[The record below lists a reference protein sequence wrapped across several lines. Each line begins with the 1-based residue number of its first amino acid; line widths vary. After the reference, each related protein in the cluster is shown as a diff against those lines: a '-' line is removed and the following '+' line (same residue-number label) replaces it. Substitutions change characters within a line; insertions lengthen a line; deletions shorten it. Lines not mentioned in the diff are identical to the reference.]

1 MKGIIMAG
9 GEGSRLR
16 PLTCG
21 LPKPMVPILN
31 KPIMVYCI
39 KLLKKHGIID
49 IGVTLQY
56 KPEAI
61 RDYFDNGS
69 DLGVKL
75 NYFLEETP
83 LGTAGSIKNA
93 ESFLDQT
100 FIVVSGDALTNID
113 LESAINFHKENK
125 ATATLVLKRVK
136 VPLDYGVVVTDK
148 AGRIERFLE
157 KPNWGELFSDTVNT
171 GIYIL
176 EPEVLSYFDAGLK
189 FDFSKDLFPLLM
201 KKNKPL
207 YGFITDDYW
216 CDIGNTKTYLES
228 HFDLLSNPSLVPFS
242 ASIHKDN
249 VYYGRGATIDKE
261 ALIEGPAYIGDFSKI
276 EKGAYI
282 GPYSVIGKNCRI
294 SEGVSIKRS
303 VLWDRVAVGALSEI
317 RGAILCN
324 NVDIRARTSIYE
336 GVVVGSNSQIKDGA
350 ILNPLVKIWPFKT
363 IDEKSIVNEN
373 LIWGTKSSRH
383 LFGNDGIYGTVNRD
397 IDPLRACRLG
407 AAFGAYLKAGKRV
420 AVSTDGG
427 RASIM
432 LKHSI
437 ISGLLST
444 GQEVYDAG
452 HLSSPLLRFSI
463 RELGIDGGIHI
474 FTVSDKPD
482 GCRIHMLN
490 EKGGNLLVAEER
502 KIENLFIRDDFPR
515 QASQDIKRVHELS
528 DLILFYIRSVL
539 KSLDLKTMQKKEL
552 KILLSCPNRICSYVI
567 NKVLGQAGCKIIP
580 TSANLEK
587 TMSKVSFDLACR
599 IDETCEDFDL
609 YDEKGNR
616 LEKTQVQALLSL
628 IYLKGQSRQNIVIP
642 YNASDLLEDLA
653 KKYDC
658 SVKRSKT
665 VRSTFMEETIKLD
678 QNHLGESLF
687 ALYFDAGYGII
698 KLVEL
703 LSKENTSLSR
713 LSQDLPKLN
722 LRERQ
727 VYCPW
732 SSKGRVMRK
741 IIEEERDKKRQVE
754 LLEGIKINH
763 KDGWA
768 LILPDSEDPIFRVYS
783 DGLRGEYAEEL
794 GVFYENKIRKLSN
807 DNDKH

>member
-39 KLLKKHGIID
+39 KLLKKHGITD

-324 NVDIRARTSIYE
+324 NVDIRARTPY
-336 GVVVGSNSQIKDGA
+336 
-350 ILNPLVKIWPFKT
+350 
-363 IDEKSIVNEN
+363 
-373 LIWGTKSSRH
+373 
-383 LFGNDGIYGTVNRD
+383 
-397 IDPLRACRLG
+397 
-407 AAFGAYLKAGKRV
+407 
-420 AVSTDGG
+420 
-427 RASIM
+427 M
-432 LKHSI
+432 
-437 ISGLLST
+437 
-444 GQEVYDAG
+444 
-452 HLSSPLLRFSI
+452 
-463 RELGIDGGIHI
+463 
-474 FTVSDKPD
+474 
-482 GCRIHMLN
+482 
-490 EKGGNLLVAEER
+490 
-502 KIENLFIRDDFPR
+502 
-515 QASQDIKRVHELS
+515 
-528 DLILFYIRSVL
+528 
-539 KSLDLKTMQKKEL
+539 KE
-552 KILLSCPNRICSYVI
+552 
-567 NKVLGQAGCKIIP
+567 
-580 TSANLEK
+580 
-587 TMSKVSFDLACR
+587 
-599 IDETCEDFDL
+599 
-609 YDEKGNR
+609 
-616 LEKTQVQALLSL
+616 
-628 IYLKGQSRQNIVIP
+628 
-642 YNASDLLEDLA
+642 
-653 KKYDC
+653 
-658 SVKRSKT
+658 
-665 VRSTFMEETIKLD
+665 
-678 QNHLGESLF
+678 
-687 ALYFDAGYGII
+687 
-698 KLVEL
+698 
-703 LSKENTSLSR
+703 
-713 LSQDLPKLN
+713 
-722 LRERQ
+722 
-727 VYCPW
+727 
-732 SSKGRVMRK
+732 
-741 IIEEERDKKRQVE
+741 
-754 LLEGIKINH
+754 
-763 KDGWA
+763 
-768 LILPDSEDPIFRVYS
+768 
-783 DGLRGEYAEEL
+783 
-794 GVFYENKIRKLSN
+794 
-807 DNDKH
+807 